1 MVLVGDNVMLT
12 DATGQVQGRTLTL
25 HVGDDRVLVD
35 GREEVRTQMILKNEP
50 KKN

>member
-12 DATGQVQGRTLTL
+12 DATGQVQGRTLTF

-35 GREEVRTQMILKNEP
+35 GREAVRTQMIMKNEP